1 MTVGKM
7 VLSPTRT
14 YAPIMTRVLKEC
26 RSAVKGLI
34 HCTGGAQTKVLNFVD
49 NLHIIKDNMFD
60 TPLLFK
66 MIQQQSKTE
75 WEEMYS
81 VFNMGHRM
89 EIYADPA
96 AAEEIMA
103 ISRSFNVDAQII
115 GRVEKAEDIAKVT
128 IVKDGKEYRY
138 TKQNH

>member
-1 MTVGKM
+1 MSVGKM
-7 VLSPTRT
+7 VLSPTRN
-14 YAPIMTRVLKEC
+14 YAPVMTRVLKEC
-26 RSAVKGLI
+26 RGAVKGLI

-49 NLHIIKDNMFD
+49 NMHIIKDNMFD
-60 TPLLFK
+60 TPLLFR
-66 MIQQQSKTE
+66 MIQQQSQTD

-96 AAEEIMA
+96 GADEILSIA
-103 ISRSFNVDAQII
+103 RSFGVDAQII
-115 GRVEKAEDIAKVT
+115 GRVEPMEGAKVT
-128 IVKDGKEYRY
+128 ILKDGNQYVY